1 MTGTVDTV
9 GKNKDDFFKLVAS
22 VEYHPSTGDVPA
34 PAVNNNPSADP
45 HAGMDMSAMGAL
57 IAQPT
62 SQNLLAWV
70 APEGWKEE
78 AGTHMRMATFHSAL
92 DPKAIDCSMIALG
105 GPACGVDANLN
116 LLMGQLGL
124 PVADDNLKQLIVTAM
139 DVKTKDGMGV
149 KVFDFTHLQPQAS
162 STDRSMMAAMID
174 VNQTTVFVKM
184 TGSIESIKQ
193 NKDNFLKLLSSITRK

>member
-1 MTGTVDTV
+1 
-9 GKNKDDFFKLVAS
+9 
-22 VEYHPSTGDVPA
+22 
-34 PAVNNNPSADP
+34 
-45 HAGMDMSAMGAL
+45 
-57 IAQPT
+57 
-62 SQNLLAWV
+62 
-70 APEGWKEE
+70 
-78 AGTHMRMATFHSAL
+78 
-92 DPKAIDCSMIALG
+92 
-105 GPACGVDANLN
+105 
-116 LLMGQLGL
+116 
-124 PVADDNLKQLIVTAM
+124 M